1 MICFQNALT
10 KHNFFQIYTLRN
22 DKSGMMLLH
31 KHVTLENVKKSN
43 REGEPKKNPGRKSK
57 LIICYFEPTWSDL

>member
-1 MICFQNALT
+1 MFSECTHKTHL
-10 KHNFFQIYTLRN
+10 FFQLYTLRN
-22 DKSGMMLLH
+22 DKFGMMLLH

-43 REGEPKKNPGRKSK
+43 REVEPKKKTGRKSK

>member
-1 MICFQNALT
+1 MHSQNT
-10 KHNFFQIYTLRN
+10 PFFQLYTLSN

-43 REGEPKKNPGRKSK
+43 REVEPKKKKQEENQN
-57 LIICYFEPTWSDL
+57 

>member
-10 KHNFFQIYTLRN
+10 KHLFFQLYTLRN

-43 REGEPKKNPGRKSK
+43 REVEPKKNRKK
-57 LIICYFEPTWSDL
+57 IKTNYLLF

>member
-1 MICFQNALT
+1 MHSQNT
-10 KHNFFQIYTLRN
+10 PFFQLYTLRN

-43 REGEPKKNPGRKSK
+43 REVEPKKNRKK
-57 LIICYFEPTWSDL
+57 IKTNYLLF

>member
-10 KHNFFQIYTLRN
+10 KHTFFFQLYTLRN

-43 REGEPKKNPGRKSK
+43 REVEPKKKQEENQN
-57 LIICYFEPTWSDL
+57 

>member
-1 MICFQNALT
+1 MHSQYTL
-10 KHNFFQIYTLRN
+10 FFQLYTLRN

-43 REGEPKKNPGRKSK
+43 REVKPKKKNRKK
-57 LIICYFEPTWSDL
+57 IKTNYLLF

>member
-10 KHNFFQIYTLRN
+10 KHNFFQLYTLRN

-43 REGEPKKNPGRKSK
+43 REVEPKKKQEENQN
-57 LIICYFEPTWSDL
+57 

>member
-43 REGEPKKNPGRKSK
+43 REVEPKKNRKK
-57 LIICYFEPTWSDL
+57 IKTNYLLF

>member
-10 KHNFFQIYTLRN
+10 KHTFFFQLYTLRN

-31 KHVTLENVKKSN
+31 KHVTLENVKNQIVK
-43 REGEPKKNPGRKSK
+43 
-57 LIICYFEPTWSDL
+57 

>member
-1 MICFQNALT
+1 MFSECTHKTQF
-10 KHNFFQIYTLRN
+10 FFQIYTLRN

-43 REGEPKKNPGRKSK
+43 REVEPKKKQEENQN
-57 LIICYFEPTWSDL
+57 

>member
-1 MICFQNALT
+1 MRIKIKNSTFYDMFSECTHKTHL
-10 KHNFFQIYTLRN
+10 FFQLYTLRN

-43 REGEPKKNPGRKSK
+43 REVEPKKKQEENQN
-57 LIICYFEPTWSDL
+57 